1 VDRMITNPCRE
12 MIEERAIYRIINKE
26 TNSYVGVY
34 SRAYHDEMDFDS
46 EEQARAANCH
56 GTFQDRGKYDVVK
69 LKKFYWKEDV

>member
-1 VDRMITNPCRE
+1 MKTNPCRE
-12 MIEERAIYRIINKE
+12 AIEEHTVYRIVDKE

-34 SRAYHDEMDFDS
+34 SRACPDEVDFVS

-56 GTFQDRGKYDVVK
+56 GTFQDKGKYDVVK